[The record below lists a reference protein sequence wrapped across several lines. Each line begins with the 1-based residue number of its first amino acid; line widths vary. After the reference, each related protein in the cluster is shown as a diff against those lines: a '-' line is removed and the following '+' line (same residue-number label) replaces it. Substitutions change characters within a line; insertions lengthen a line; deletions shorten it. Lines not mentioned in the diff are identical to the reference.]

1 MEEDEIVIEP
11 VESVE
16 PAAEVAEAAEVETV
30 EDVEAPAEVA
40 SWTCTNVTCGF
51 EISTSPCPYCGTV

>member
-11 VESVE
+11 VE
-16 PAAEVAEAAEVETV
+16 PAADEPVEAAEVETV
-30 EDVEAPAEVA
+30 EDVEPPVVA